1 MGFGPAIVQKSIAAP
16 PSITASRSVSPFKI
30 SWTSGIPGFIPVG
43 VIIDR
48 LHEDALRWYPYP
60 NMGMPSLLRKVF
72 LVDLLQGLKVTFR
85 YQDPKEIYTEQY
97 PLERPQVAERYR
109 GAPRLNVNPDT
120 DETMCIACDLCAL
133 ACPEH
138 LIVVSSERNEKTRR
152 KELTNFTYDLSR
164 CMFCGLCEDACPTDA
179 LELTQDF
186 ELASYTRQGWI
197 WDRTTLEKGPQ
208 PTQYKK

>member
-1 MGFGPAIVQKSIAAP
+1 M
-16 PSITASRSVSPFKI
+16 
-30 SWTSGIPGFIPVG
+30 
-43 VIIDR
+43 
-48 LHEDALRWYPYP
+48 LCH
-60 NMGMPSLLRKVF
+60 MGMPSLLRKVF
-72 LVDLLQGLKVTFR
+72 MVDLLQGLRVTFR

-186 ELASYTRQGWI
+186 ELASYTREGAI
-197 WDRTTLEKGPQ
+197 WDREMLEKGPQ
-208 PTQYKK
+208 PTQYRK